1 MGDSFLQ
8 APLLEIT
15 ISSLALVVAAVAVLC
30 EVGAGDSQSAPPT
43 FRAGIAG
50 APPTHQLFQDSKA
63 LFQFFDAL
71 GCGSH
76 DFPLFPTIQR
86 CEDAA

>member
-8 APLLEIT
+8 ALLLKVT
-15 ISSLALVVAAVAVLC
+15 ISSLALIVTVVSAC
-30 EVGAGDSQSAPPT
+30 HEEGADDSQSAPPT

-76 DFPLFPTIQR
+76 GFPLFPTIQR